1 MPGLLPSL
9 LIAAAVP
16 TASAPSWVHPLE
28 VASPAHPEVS
38 YASNG
43 YIEVA
48 HALARL
54 PGQPDWLAE
63 AQGITKAVYAA
74 RPSLAEVDVTLYKA
88 RDYAGSDPAAPLP
101 QFTASVPK
109 DRLEAFEHLTSESQ
123 RQPGRGAASLS
134 TLPGYDRVWL
144 NPGPEPAVPAL
155 PAPSARG
162 RLLYQGELSSRAIAF
177 TFDDLPHPLYTPLLL
192 DLLRREG
199 VRATFFVIGRN
210 ALAYPYFVRDM
221 VQGGHEVGNHS
232 YTHRRFLTLD
242 RATVQGEVLRTN
254 AILESL
260 SGQRVHLIRPPGGRL
275 NPSISHELR
284 NLGMDVVF
292 WTDDPGDYLRF
303 KPEILEARLEARFKP
318 GAIVL
323 LHDNVPETLE
333 TLPRFLAY
341 VRARGFTPGTVSTLL
356 ASPQALK
363 P

>member
-1 MPGLLPSL
+1 MPGFLPALLVAVSL
-9 LIAAAVP
+9 ATP
-16 TASAPSWVHPLE
+16 GTPSWTHPLK
-28 VASPAHPEVS
+28 VASPVHPDVT

-48 HALARL
+48 YALAKL
-54 PGQPDWLAE
+54 PSKPDWLAE
-63 AQGITKAVYAA
+63 AQRITKAVYAA

-88 RDYAGSDPAAPLP
+88 SEYVGNDPAAPLP

-109 DRLEAFEHLTSESQ
+109 DRLEAFEHLT
-123 RQPGRGAASLS
+123 LS
-134 TLPGYDRVWL
+134 NLPGFDRAWL
-144 NPGPEPAVPAL
+144 NPGLEPAIPAL
-155 PAPSARG
+155 PAPSTRG

-260 SGQRVHLIRPPGGRL
+260 SGQPVHLIRPPGGRL

-303 KPEILEARLEARFKP
+303 KPETLEARLEARFKP

-333 TLPRFLAY
+333 TLPKFLAY
-341 VRARGFTPGTVSTLL
+341 VRARGFMPGTVSALL
-356 ASPQALK
+356 AGPAQAHK